1 MDFNGRMSMARSSQ
15 APGGRK
21 QPEPD
26 DAFMMV
32 RDTAARS
39 DRAPD

>member
-15 APGGRK
+15 AGNGRK

-32 RDTAARS
+32 HLPFLYANEPAY
-39 DRAPD
+39 